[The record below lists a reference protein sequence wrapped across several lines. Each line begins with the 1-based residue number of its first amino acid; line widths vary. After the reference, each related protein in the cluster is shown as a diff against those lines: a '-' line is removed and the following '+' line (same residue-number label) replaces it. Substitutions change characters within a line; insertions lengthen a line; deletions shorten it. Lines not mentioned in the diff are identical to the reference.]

1 MPRLIL
7 SRGRTGL
14 ATTIIAFLAILFLP
28 QRASA
33 APDNGAAGGG
43 PQSDVDAQQVRKA
56 IERGV
61 DYLERH
67 EDLDANF
74 GHWPDYRD
82 YPASTTCLATMAL
95 LYAGVP
101 ASDEHVAKAVNYLRT
116 LTLNQTYT
124 VALQTMV
131 YCLADPNR
139 DLLLIRR
146 NAKWLEETQIKEGDH
161 KGGWAYPGKGTG
173 DNSNSQFA
181 LLGLYEAERAGV
193 PVPDVTWRMALD
205 YWKRAQNDDGSFD
218 YFSGSFRQP
227 PTGSMTC
234 AGIASL
240 VIASGRISAGD
251 ARAEGDQILC
261 CGNQQT
267 DDSGERIERALR
279 WLGRPDVFTVQQNPG
294 GQQSLWHYYF
304 LYGVERIGRLTA
316 RRFIG
321 GHDWYREG
329 AALLVSPGEQQIGG
343 EWQGS
348 GGAVDPEHD
357 PNISTSFALLFLAK
371 GRRPILMGKVQ
382 HGPGTDWNHHRS
394 DVANL
399 TSYVETRW
407 KKEFPLGLS
416 WQVMDLSKASVEDLL
431 QSPVLYLCGS
441 DAPDI
446 DDREGQLLRDY
457 IDRGGFL
464 FAEACCDG
472 QGFDR
477 GFRDLM
483 ARVFKESPLKVLP
496 PDHPIWH
503 AEETV
508 PAELQRTL
516 LGIDYGCRTSVVYC
530 PPTKPGDPPGG
541 LSCLWELSSG
551 RGERYSPSVRAQIA
565 AANSIGINILA
576 YATNR
581 ELKTKDESF
590 VRKAEKASDDQFPR
604 DKMYIAKLRHP
615 GGCDAAP
622 AALPHLLE
630 AAAEQLKIRI
640 GTEQRLIDITDPSL
654 FKYHMVFMHGRR
666 SFRFTAAEREQLR
679 KFIDRGG
686 TLMADS
692 ICANPEFTAAF
703 RREMQAIFADDPD
716 VKPKGSGL
724 TPIPGKDPLF
734 SKQFGG
740 YDLSTVSLREPQGVG
755 SEGRES
761 ATVRKIEPELEGLKL
776 GDRWAVIF
784 SKFDL
789 SCALEKHDSMECE
802 GYTRDDAERIGLNI
816 LLYSLHE

>member
-1 MPRLIL
+1 
-7 SRGRTGL
+7 
-14 ATTIIAFLAILFLP
+14 
-28 QRASA
+28 
-33 APDNGAAGGG
+33 
-43 PQSDVDAQQVRKA
+43 
-56 IERGV
+56 
-61 DYLERH
+61 
-67 EDLDANF
+67 
-74 GHWPDYRD
+74 
-82 YPASTTCLATMAL
+82 MAL

-101 ASDEHVAKAVNYLRT
+101 ASDEHVAKAVSYLRT
-116 LTLNQTYT
+116 LELNKTYT

-131 YCLADPNR
+131 FCLAEPKR
-139 DLLLIRR
+139 DLLLIKR
-146 NAKWLEETQIKEGDH
+146 NASWLEETQIKSGTH
-161 KGGWAYPGKGTG
+161 RGGWAYPSMGNG

-181 LLGLYEAERAGV
+181 LLGLYEAERAGI
-193 PVPDVTWRMALD
+193 PVPDTTWRMALD
-205 YWKRAQNDDGSFD
+205 YWKQAQNNDGSFGYYNLSAD
-218 YFSGSFRQP
+218 LRSPG
-227 PTGSMTC
+227 TGSMTC

-251 ARAEGDQILC
+251 AQAEGDQLHC

-267 DDSGERIERALR
+267 DDSGERIERALH
-279 WLGRPDVFTVQQNPG
+279 WLGEPDVFTVQQNPR
-294 GQQSLWHYYF
+294 GQESLWHYYF

-329 AALLVSPGEQQIGG
+329 AALLVSPAEQQIGG

-348 GGAVDPEHD
+348 GASVDPEHD
-357 PNISTSFALLFLAK
+357 PSIATSFALLFLAK
-371 GRRPILMGKVQ
+371 GRRPILMGKLQ
-382 HGPGTDWNHHRS
+382 HGPENDWNHHRS
-394 DVANL
+394 DVSNL
-399 TSYVETRW
+399 TSYVETKW
-407 KKEFPLGLS
+407 GKEFPLGLS
-416 WQVMDLSKASVEDLL
+416 WQVVDLSKATVEDLL

-472 QGFDR
+472 TGFDR
-477 GFRDLM
+477 GFRALM
-483 ARVFKESPLKVLP
+483 ARVFKEYQLKVLP

-530 PPTKPGDPPGG
+530 PPTKQGDPPGG

-551 RGERYSPSVRAQIA
+551 RGQRFSPSVKAQIA

-581 ELKTKDESF
+581 ELKTKDQSF
-590 VRKAEKASDDQFPR
+590 KQKAEKSSDDKFDI

-666 SFRFTAAEREQLR
+666 SFRFTGAEREQLR

-692 ICANPEFTAAF
+692 ICANPEFTGAF
-703 RREMQAIFADDPD
+703 RREMQTIFADDPD

-724 TPIPGKDPLF
+724 TPIPGKDPIF

-740 YDLSTVSLREPQGVG
+740 YDLSTVALREPQGAG
-755 SEGRES
+755 TEGRES

-776 GDRWAVIF
+776 GDRWAVVF

-816 LLYSLHE
+816 LLYSLHQ